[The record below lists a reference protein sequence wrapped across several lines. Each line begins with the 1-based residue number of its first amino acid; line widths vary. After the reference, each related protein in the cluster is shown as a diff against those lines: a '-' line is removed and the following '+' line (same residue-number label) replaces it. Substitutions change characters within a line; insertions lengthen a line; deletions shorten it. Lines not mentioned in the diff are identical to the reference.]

1 MVQSTISSSGVVL
14 VLSLWA
20 REKTT
25 NANNIDKLKE
35 FKEINMCREYL
46 KALEERYGR
55 YFANSAQY

>member
-1 MVQSTISSSGVVL
+1 MVL

-55 YFANSAQY
+55 